1 MNYLAHV
8 YLSGSN
14 KSISIGNFIADHV
27 KGKAYLNYPQTV
39 QKGILLHRKIDLY
52 SDNHPLF
59 KKNVYLLFPEFRHYS
74 RVIVDM
80 FFDHFLA
87 SKWESYHPDP
97 LEVFSKQFF
106 SMLKKNSEILPYK
119 TKKMLPF
126 ITKYNWFIA
135 YRSLEGLE
143 SILYQMSER
152 TKFPSNMHLA
162 ISNLKNNYA
171 DIDQDFQEFFK
182 ELRDF
187 VRHEK
192 TILLRIH

>member
-14 KSISIGNFIADHV
+14 KCISIGNFIADHV
-27 KGKAYLNYPQTV
+27 KGKAYLNYPKTV

-106 SMLKKNSEILPYK
+106 SMLKKNSKILPYK
-119 TKKMLPF
+119 TKKILPF
-126 ITKYNWFIA
+126 ITKHNWFIA

-152 TKFPSNMHLA
+152 TKFTSNMHLA
-162 ISNLKNNYA
+162 ISTLKNNYA

>member
-1 MNYLAHV
+1 
-8 YLSGSN
+8 
-14 KSISIGNFIADHV
+14 
-27 KGKAYLNYPQTV
+27 
-39 QKGILLHRKIDLY
+39 
-52 SDNHPLF
+52 
-59 KKNVYLLFPEFRHYS
+59 
-74 RVIVDM
+74 
-80 FFDHFLA
+80 
-87 SKWESYHPDP
+87 
-97 LEVFSKQFF
+97 
-106 SMLKKNSEILPYK
+106 MLKKNSEILPYK